1 MRKKRN
7 CRTSSEMEAVVYGVF
22 RPVLEEQENII
33 AFYRTGGGKCLLMI
47 ANYQNSPQSV
57 QLPGKLAKVL
67 LNNYDRLKISG
78 EILNLEGYQP
88 VLLDMEKNT

>member
-1 MRKKRN
+1 
-7 CRTSSEMEAVVYGVF
+7 
-22 RPVLEEQENII
+22 
-33 AFYRTGGGKCLLMI
+33 MI

-78 EILNLEGYQP
+78 EILNLEGYQS

>member
-1 MRKKRN
+1 
-7 CRTSSEMEAVVYGVF
+7 MEAVVYGVF

-33 AFYRTGGGKCLLMI
+33 AFYRTGGKCLLMI

-57 QLPGKLAKVL
+57 QLPGKLAKVP

>member
-7 CRTSSEMEAVVYGVF
+7 CRTSSEMEGVVYGVF

-78 EILNLEGYQP
+78 EILNL
-88 VLLDMEKNT
+88 